1 MYHLP
6 FVDDDIEFEDAE
18 LMEKVKKLKNGDR
31 SEVSDFDVPVT
42 GDIAA
47 SKKILVTSLLIL
59 KIFSAI
65 EQLGKGLGS
74 IDKAFTDVANLEYMK
89 FFLSPQQHDLMLN
102 DFMLVIN
109 FKNDEE
115 KHSNQWT
122 VINNIVLE
130 IELFFA
136 SVANNDISGFG
147 LNDLLFLFT
156 GMERIPPF
164 GLEKKNRY

>member
-1 MYHLP
+1 
-6 FVDDDIEFEDAE
+6 
-18 LMEKVKKLKNGDR
+18 ME
-31 SEVSDFDVPVT
+31 
-42 GDIAA
+42 
-47 SKKILVTSLLIL
+47 
-59 KIFSAI
+59 
-65 EQLGKGLGS
+65 
-74 IDKAFTDVANLEYMK
+74 
-89 FFLSPQQHDLMLN
+89 FFLSPQQHELTLN
-102 DFMLVIN
+102 DFMSVIN
-109 FKNDEE
+109 FKNNEE

-130 IELFFA
+130 VELLFA

>member
-1 MYHLP
+1 
-6 FVDDDIEFEDAE
+6 
-18 LMEKVKKLKNGDR
+18 
-31 SEVSDFDVPVT
+31 
-42 GDIAA
+42 
-47 SKKILVTSLLIL
+47 
-59 KIFSAI
+59 
-65 EQLGKGLGS
+65 
-74 IDKAFTDVANLEYMK
+74 MK
-89 FFLSPQQHDLMLN
+89 FFLSPQQHEITLN
-102 DFMLVIN
+102 DFMSVIN

-130 IELFFA
+130 VELFFA

-164 GLEKKNRY
+164 GLEKKIDIEFVDGDEPRISTCSYSVTLPATNAVKMLEMALKYGGGLGTV